1 MLDIFQAKFQI
12 SMQEV
17 AAEQRAKAAAAF
29 DAEISAVDGASD
41 EPETSDMPESAGQ
54 SGGLRS
60 QLEAADSEFRV

>member
-1 MLDIFQAKFQI
+1 
-12 SMQEV
+12 MQEV

-41 EPETSDMPESAGQ
+41 ELETLDKPESTGQ

-60 QLEAADSEFRV
+60 QLELASLERRSYGLIVCTPV